1 MPDKA
6 KLVSSVYSPAAVT
19 GETSIVSSPALR
31 HLLLAENEFA
41 PSTSSYRCISVRLIY
56 VANIFCLLSKKNLLQ
71 RDLAVDIDYIGCL
84 L

>member
-6 KLVSSVYSPAAVT
+6 KLVSSVYSPAAIT

-31 HLLLAENEFA
+31 HLLLA
-41 PSTSSYRCISVRLIY
+41 SSYRCISVRLIY

-84 L
+84 P